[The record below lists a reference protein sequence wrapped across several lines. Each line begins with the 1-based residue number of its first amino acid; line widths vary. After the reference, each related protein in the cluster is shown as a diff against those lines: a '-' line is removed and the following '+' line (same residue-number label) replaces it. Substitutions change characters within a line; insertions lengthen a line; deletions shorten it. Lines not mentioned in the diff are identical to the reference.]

1 MNNAAEIRDKL
12 MEKGLKVTPQRMR
25 VMEAVYKLGNHPT
38 TENIINYIRKTDPN
52 VSLGTVYKVLET
64 LVENDLIKRVKTDKG
79 MMRYDGDLN
88 NHHHIYCEKCD
99 YIEDYV
105 DEELDKLL
113 KDFFEKNKI
122 DNFSIENITVN
133 INGKFIGHKIK
144 K

>member
-88 NHHHIYCEKCD
+88 NHHHIYCKKCD

-122 DNFSIENITVN
+122 DNFSIEDITVN

>member
-1 MNNAAEIRDKL
+1 
-12 MEKGLKVTPQRMR
+12 
-25 VMEAVYKLGNHPT
+25 MEAVYKLGNHPT

-122 DNFSIENITVN
+122 DNFSIEDITVN